1 MKDFTHIDCCI
12 NCENFCFCDGDYCC
26 LPNFM
31 IHQYNVTNYPE
42 LDNKPNKGFFSD
54 SRMFRDI
61 DRTMKLGKD
70 CEDYHK
76 WGTYMYVHDC
86 PNTYLEEYKKFKE
99 WDRLCYQ
106 LEQHVLD
113 PSGYYELIT
122 KPKYFKNI

>member
-1 MKDFTHIDCCI
+1 
-12 NCENFCFCDGDYCC
+12 
-26 LPNFM
+26 
-31 IHQYNVTNYPE
+31 
-42 LDNKPNKGFFSD
+42 
-54 SRMFRDI
+54 MFRDI

-122 KPKYFKNI
+122 KPKYFKNT